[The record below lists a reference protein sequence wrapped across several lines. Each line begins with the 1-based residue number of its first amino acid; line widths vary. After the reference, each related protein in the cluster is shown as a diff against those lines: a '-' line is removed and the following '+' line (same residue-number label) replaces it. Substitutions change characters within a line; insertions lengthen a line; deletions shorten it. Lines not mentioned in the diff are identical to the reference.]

1 MSSVLIICLINV
13 DIICERF
20 KVASKHKLLIFYV
33 IEISKN
39 ALNCALMRDIKIQII
54 LRNH

>member
-20 KVASKHKLLIFYV
+20 KVASKHKLLIFYM

-54 LRNH
+54 LKNH